1 MSSPNLSSVTEK
13 VSSRTPVMSFS
24 LYDSERVQEI
34 GIGRNVQHPSQA
46 PMQRLVNT
54 LEIGD
59 GDLFAENHFVETG
72 DEESIKEA
80 AMEDC
85 HANDAS
91 NEFEVGEML
100 GVDIRGGVDLE
111 GVAIHGGIGE

>member
-1 MSSPNLSSVTEK
+1 
-13 VSSRTPVMSFS
+13 
-24 LYDSERVQEI
+24 
-34 GIGRNVQHPSQA
+34 
-46 PMQRLVNT
+46 MQCLVDT

-59 GDLFAENHFVETG
+59 GDFFAKNHFVETG
-72 DEESIKEA
+72 NEEGIKEA

-91 NEFEVGEML
+91 NELEVGEML
-100 GVDIRGGVDLE
+100 GIDIGGWVDLE